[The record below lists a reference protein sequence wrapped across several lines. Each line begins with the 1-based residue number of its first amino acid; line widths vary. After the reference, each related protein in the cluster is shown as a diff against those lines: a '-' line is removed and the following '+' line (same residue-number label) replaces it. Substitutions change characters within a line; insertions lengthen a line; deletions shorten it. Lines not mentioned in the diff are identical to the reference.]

1 MTDYQNKPQEEELY
15 FHDLIDAL
23 LIRWH
28 WFVVA
33 LIVFPALAL
42 GWLWMSVPVY
52 KMQASVLL
60 SDDKRGGNANELA
73 AFQDLAMLGTLPNN
87 IENEILV
94 FKSNTL
100 ALRVIEDLQLDVSI
114 FSESR
119 FKSKLLYTDAPIT
132 LKYITRDSIPTHSY
146 RYKIKVLSASHF
158 SIAPI
163 DEEKNPEAETVH
175 EFGKPVAVPFGT
187 AIVTHNP
194 RSEYT
199 SALLE
204 LGNPDDIALWLSNS
218 IDVSLANK
226 NASVLNISMQGTSR
240 QRSSDII
247 NSYIRLYNEDAI
259 NDKNRVAHN
268 TAEFIDERLII
279 IRNELGGAEKDIE
292 TYKKD
297 NKLSDVEEEARLTLQ
312 KFNTYETRVLDAETQ
327 MRLIEFVSAFLN
339 SSTPGALIPA
349 NLGISDDAL
358 NREIARYNDLSL
370 EYEKMQRT
378 VKAQNPVMLNK
389 RNELEAHHASIV
401 QSVGNLK
408 KTLGITLSNLKKKEN
423 LISGRVKETPKQER
437 ELRSVIRDKEIKE
450 QLYIYLLEKREETQ
464 LSMSITAPS
473 AKIIDAAWGTNTP
486 VSPRKMLTLL
496 FAVVAAFIVPSGAIF
511 VINMFNTKIRDI
523 RDVEKNVTAP
533 IIGEIPSKP
542 KSSAEIVM
550 TEGNREGAAEAFRM
564 LRTNLDFMTL
574 NDAQRNTILITST
587 TPGEGKTYVSCN
599 LALAL
604 AQSGKRV
611 VLLGLD
617 IRKPAL
623 HRCFAIDNNVGVTT
637 FLSGKENSINTL
649 IKHEVLN
656 QNLDVIPA
664 GPVPPNP
671 SELLLSH
678 RTEELINY
686 CRTHYDYVVIDSA
699 PAKLVSDTHIIAK
712 YADVTLYVM
721 RAGHLDKRIL
731 PVIDDMYCN
740 KKLNNMGLVVTDIQ
754 TKRGSYGYGYG
765 YGYSYGH

>member
-73 AFQDLAMLGTLPNN
+73 AFQDLAMLGALPNN

-100 ALRVIEDLQLDVSI
+100 ALRVIKDLQLDVSI

-119 FKSKLLYTDAPIT
+119 FKSKLLYTDAPII
-132 LKYITRDSIPTHSY
+132 LKYITRDSIPTHSH

-158 SIAPI
+158 SITPI
-163 DEEKNPEAETVH
+163 VEEKNPEAETIH

-187 AIVTHNP
+187 AVVTHNP

-240 QRSSDII
+240 QRSADII

-297 NKLSDVEEEARLTLQ
+297 NKLSDVNEEARLTLQ
-312 KFNTYETRVLDAETQ
+312 KFNTYETRVLDAETE
-327 MRLIEFVSAFLN
+327 MRLIEFVDAFLN
-339 SSTPGALIPA
+339 GSSPGELIPA

-358 NREIARYNDLSL
+358 NREIARYNELSL

-389 RNELEAHHASIV
+389 LNELEAHHASIV
-401 QSVGNLK
+401 RSVGNLK
-408 KTLGITLSNLKKKEN
+408 KSLHITLTNLKNKERF
-423 LISGRVKETPKQER
+423 ISGRVKETPKQER
-437 ELRSVIRDKEIKE
+437 ELRSVVRDKEIKE

-486 VSPRKMLTLL
+486 VSPRKMLTIL
-496 FAVVAAFIVPSGAIF
+496 FAVIVAFVVPSGGIF

-523 RDVEKNVTAP
+523 RDVEKGVTAP
-533 IIGEIPSKP
+533 IIGEIPSKS
-542 KSSAEIVM
+542 KNSAEIVM
-550 TEGNREGAAEAFRM
+550 NEGNREGAAEAFRM

-574 NDAQRNTILITST
+574 NDAQRNTILVTST

-623 HRCFAIDNNVGVTT
+623 HRCFAIDNNIGVTT
-637 FLSGKENSINTL
+637 FLSGKENSIETL

-671 SELLLSH
+671 SELLLSE
-678 RTEELINY
+678 RSEQLISY

-731 PVIDDMYCN
+731 PAIDDMYSN
-740 KKLNNMGLVVTDIQ
+740 KKLNNMGLVVTDIK

-765 YGYSYGH
+765 YSYGH

>member
-23 LIRWH
+23 LVRWH

-33 LIVFPALAL
+33 LILFPALSL

-52 KMQASVLL
+52 KMQASILL
-60 SDDKRGGNANELA
+60 SDDKRGGNTNELA
-73 AFQDLAMLGTLPNN
+73 AFQDLAMLGALPNN

-100 ALRVIEDLQLDVSI
+100 ALRVVEDLQLDVS
-114 FSESR
+114 FFTESK
-119 FKSKLLYTDAPIT
+119 FKSKLLYTTDAPIT
-132 LKYITRDSIPTHSY
+132 FKYISRDSIPAHSC
-146 RYKIKVLSASHF
+146 RYKVQVLSSTHF
-158 SIAPI
+158 SIVPI
-163 DEEKNPEAETVH
+163 ADEKNPSAAIIR
-175 EFGKPVAVPFGT
+175 EFGKPVTVPFGT
-187 AIVTHNP
+187 AIVQQNTK
-194 RSEYT
+194 SEYS

-204 LGNPDDIALWLSNS
+204 LGNRDDIALWLSNS

-240 QRSSDII
+240 QRSADII

-297 NKLSDVEEEARLTLQ
+297 NKLSDVNEEARLTLQ
-312 KFNTYETRVLDAETQ
+312 KFNTYETRVLDAETE
-327 MRLIEFVSAFLN
+327 MRLIEFVDAFLN
-339 SSTPGALIPA
+339 GSNPGELIPA

-358 NREIARYNDLSL
+358 NREIARYNELSL

-378 VKAQNPVMLNK
+378 VKAQNPVMQNK
-389 RNELEAHHASIV
+389 QNELEAHHASIV
-401 QSVGNLK
+401 RSVGNLK
-408 KTLGITLSNLKKKEN
+408 KSLDITLTNLKNKER

-437 ELRSVIRDKEIKE
+437 ELRSVVRDKEIKE

-486 VSPRKMLTLL
+486 VSPRKMLTIL
-496 FAVVAAFIVPSGAIF
+496 FAVIVAFVVPSGAIF

-523 RDVEKNVTAP
+523 RDVEKGVTAP
-533 IIGEIPSKP
+533 IIGEIPSKS
-542 KSSAEIVM
+542 KNSAEIVM
-550 TEGNREGAAEAFRM
+550 NEGNREGAAEAFRM

-623 HRCFAIDNNVGVTT
+623 HRCFAIDNNIGVTT
-637 FLSGKENSINTL
+637 FLSGKENSIETL

-671 SELLLSH
+671 SELLLSE
-678 RTEELINY
+678 RTEQLISY

-731 PVIDDMYCN
+731 PAIDDMYSN
-740 KKLNNMGLVVTDIQ
+740 KKLNNMGLVVTDIKA
-754 TKRGSYGYGYG
+754 KRGNYGYGYG
-765 YGYSYGH
+765 Y